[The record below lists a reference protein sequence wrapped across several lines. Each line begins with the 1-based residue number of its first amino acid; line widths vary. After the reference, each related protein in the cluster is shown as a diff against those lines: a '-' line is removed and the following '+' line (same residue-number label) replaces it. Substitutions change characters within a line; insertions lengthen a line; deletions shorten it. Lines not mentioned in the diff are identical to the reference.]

1 MADADHHRAVI
12 PDQKEQ
18 CLASGRLRE
27 DGVQSGHA
35 LDGSLFIA
43 EAHVH
48 GNPPKVL
55 EAQYVSEHL
64 PWL

>member
-27 DGVQSGHA
+27 DGVQSGRG
-35 LDGSLFIA
+35 LDGSLLIA

-48 GNPPKVL
+48 GNPPKVV
-55 EAQYVSEHL
+55 A
-64 PWL
+64 